1 MYKNS
6 PSTKEANF
14 LDMKLTTAKTI
25 RATLLALFCS
35 CVAQPNSDNMF
46 VFAQYTSPPNCGAS
60 CYSERSRE
68 RTMDWV
74 RGSTEYE
81 SRLNDKSQD
90 DMSGLILGV
99 IVSCGVWYWVW
110 YLYKNTRNK
119 D

>member
-1 MYKNS
+1 
-6 PSTKEANF
+6 
-14 LDMKLTTAKTI
+14 MKLTTVKTI
-25 RATLLALFCS
+25 RATLLVLFCS
-35 CVAQPNSDNMF
+35 CIAQPNSDNMF

-68 RTMDWV
+68 RTMEWV

-90 DMSGLILGV
+90 MSPIIPLVILGGIGGGV
-99 IVSCGVWYWVW
+99 FYWFFRVSGD
-110 YLYKNTRNK
+110 KR

>member
-1 MYKNS
+1 
-6 PSTKEANF
+6 
-14 LDMKLTTAKTI
+14 MKLTTVKPI

-68 RTMDWV
+68 RNMEWV
-74 RGSTEYE
+74 RGSTEY
-81 SRLNDKSQD
+81 SRMVNDNSQD
-90 DMSGLILGV
+90 MPLIIPLIIGGG
-99 IVSCGVWYWVW
+99 IGGGIFYWF
-110 YLYKNTRNK
+110 YRASRDKR

>member
-1 MYKNS
+1 
-6 PSTKEANF
+6 
-14 LDMKLTTAKTI
+14 MKLTTAKTI